1 MLNFMPDAIEK
12 EAIVV
17 RLDGQQIIAGK
28 RNFGYVPEIEEQ
40 RRFLAQVI
48 DLLISKE
55 RAVLAKN
62 GGDIQAIKFPEEDS
76 SIDTG
81 VGILVNML
89 MELED
94 VDFIL
99 KDPSF
104 TKHMEQLNCF
114 NWKFYHEEIYPHIYW
129 KRRDFDNE

>member
-1 MLNFMPDAIEK
+1 MPAVIEK
-12 EAIVV
+12 EAIIV

-62 GGDIQAIKFPEEDS
+62 GGDIQALKFPKEDS

-81 VGILVNML
+81 LGILMNML
-89 MELED
+89 QELED

-104 TKHMEQLNCF
+104 TKHMEQLHSF
-114 NWKFYHEEIYPHIYW
+114 DWKFYHEHIYPFIYW